1 MAPPPTQQ
9 QRDAHAILRE
19 TFARYGLGGTALATW
34 ALDGIIAGKGIEQI
48 LLELEER
55 PEYKAAFPEIE
66 ARRIKSAETGI
77 QLSPI
82 SPAEILEYRTQ
93 AKALMASYG
102 LPSNFYGSNSDFY
115 DLIVGDTSM
124 SELND
129 RLEAAARRVVQ
140 APPEVR
146 SAFTEI
152 YGHAGDQA
160 LFTLFT
166 DVERSLPSLQEMV
179 QTAEAGGAARRFGFG
194 LTGAQAQLMAA
205 YNIDYDEAVQ
215 GFGQLY
221 KERGLFDE
229 TLNESEDFTV
239 GEQGIAAAFGLEG
252 QEALQKRG
260 EARAAATAGFAGG
273 GFSDIGAL
281 GLGTADQPTS
291 R

>member
-1 MAPPPTQQ
+1 MAVAATQA
-9 QRDAHAILRE
+9 QRDSHALLRE
-19 TFARYGLGGTALATW
+19 TFARYGLGGESLATW
-34 ALDGIIAGKGIEQI
+34 ALEQLIAGKGIDQI

-55 PEYKAAFPEIE
+55 PEFKAAFPEID
-66 ARRIKSAETGI
+66 ARRRKSAETGI
-77 QLSPI
+77 QLAPI

-102 LPSNFYGSNSDFY
+102 LPASFYAENADFA
-115 DLIVGDTSM
+115 DFIVGDVSM

-129 RLEAAARRVVQ
+129 RLESASRRVVQ
-140 APPEVR
+140 APPEIRAV
-146 SAFTEI
+146 FGEI

-194 LTGAQAQLMAA
+194 LTKQQAELMAS
-205 YNIDYDEAVQ
+205 YNIDYDTAVQ

-221 KERGLFDE
+221 NDRGLFEE
-229 TLNESEDFTV
+229 TLYESADYTV
-239 GEQGIAAAFGLEG
+239 GEQGVAAAFGLEG
-252 QEALQKRG
+252 QDALAKRG
-260 EARAAATAGFAGG
+260 EARRAATAGFAGG
-273 GFSDIGAL
+273 GFQDTGAQ
-281 GLGTADQPTS
+281 GLGTADQ

>member
-1 MAPPPTQQ
+1 MAVAPTQAQ
-9 QRDAHAILRE
+9 LDSHSLLRQ
-19 TFARYGLGGTALATW
+19 TFARYGLGGESLATW
-34 ALDGIIAGKGIEQI
+34 ALEQIISGKGIDQI
-48 LLELEER
+48 LLELEVR
-55 PEYKAAFPEIE
+55 PEFRAAFPEIE

-102 LPSNFYGSNSDFY
+102 LPANFYGQNGDFF

-146 SAFTEI
+146 AMFTDI

-194 LTGAQAQLMAA
+194 LTKEQAELMAR
-205 YNIDYDEAVQ
+205 YNVDYDTAVQ
-215 GFGQLY
+215 GFGKLHTD
-221 KERGLFDE
+221 RGLFNE
-229 TLNESEDFTV
+229 TLYESDDYSV
-239 GEQGIAAAFGLEG
+239 GEQGVAAAFGLEG
-252 QEALQKRG
+252 QDALARRG
-260 EARAAATAGFAGG
+260 EARRAATAGFSGG
-273 GFSDIGAL
+273 GFEGQGAA
-281 GLGTADQPTS
+281 GLGTADQT
-291 R
+291 